1 MLNPLK
7 IQEFMKNHNLT
18 NYADLESIWVK
29 RVIDIAETAK
39 FDYLVWEEVFTNGVK
54 VRSKS

>member
-1 MLNPLK
+1 
-7 IQEFMKNHNLT
+7 MKNHNLT

-29 RVIDIAETAK
+29 RIIDIAETAK
-39 FDYLVWEEVFTNGVK
+39 FNYLVWEEVFTNGVK